1 MIPERRVINCIMV
14 EAAGIEPASENT
26 PRKTSTGLGRVFS
39 LALRIAPGRAVQ
51 GQFAQSTLARENKQ
65 PHSNGLIKFTT
76 GFIRLPPSGAT
87 ALIKQPLRKRNCF
100 LWQLHCC
107 RFLRG
112 QRRLDLLLWLL
123 RPRRN
128 QGAPKFFCYA
138 INCYLYNAERGKS
151 KTCPTFSP
159 RYVDHGPAFK
169 AD

>member
-1 MIPERRVINCIMV
+1 MV

-51 GQFAQSTLARENKQ
+51 GQFAQSTLARENKR
-65 PHSNGLIKFTT
+65 PRSNGPIKFTT

-100 LWQLHCC
+100 LWQLLLC

-123 RPRRN
+123 HPRRN
-128 QGAPKFFCYA
+128 QGAPKTYFTQFICIEITQRGEKARPQPPFSRAIIINFCR
-138 INCYLYNAERGKS
+138 LTG
-151 KTCPTFSP
+151 
-159 RYVDHGPAFK
+159 
-169 AD
+169 